1 MKQYEVTGV
10 KAGFSPGM
18 VLNLTDEQY
27 QPRAHLLKKTGKD
40 KYEVISRVEFKNG
53 ERIGVVKGEVAK
65 VDLLDLDKPQE
76 DKPLANMSKDEL
88 VEAAKMLL
96 SDVDESELKKLK
108 KEELIDLIEAGEDV
122 DDDTPLE
129 SMSREELIE
138 LACELDKDLNEKA
151 CAGLENAEIIELIE
165 SLKENEDSENGGE

>member
-18 VLNLTDEQY
+18 ILNLTDEQY
-27 QPRAHLLKKTGKD
+27 QPRAHLLKKMGKE

-53 ERIGVVKGEVAK
+53 EKIGVIKGEVAK

-96 SDVDESELKKLK
+96 SDVDESELNKLK
-108 KEELIDLIEAGEDV
+108 KEELIELIEAGQDVEDE
-122 DDDTPLE
+122 TPLE
-129 SMSREELIE
+129 EMTREALIE
-138 LACELDKDLNEKA
+138 LATELDQDLDGKALSGLKD
-151 CAGLENAEIIELIE
+151 AEIIALIE
-165 SLKENEDSENGGE
+165 SMNEEGE